1 MTSQN
6 KFINYGLELTN
17 DQLAKILIATK
28 NNTSVV
34 IRLKRQPNELADTS
48 NVLRE
53 IPLTQT
59 QINKI
64 QKIKTSFDLKLSAA
78 QLRHLKK
85 SGGFLPLLALLPL
98 IFGGLAAIGGV
109 SHGIA
114 SAVSSASSA
123 KAAAAAQSELERHN
137 LAVESQLKNAA
148 GAGIISDK
156 IEHIPVLGKL
166 APILRKLGL
175 GINHVRKIV
184 SGKDVCLGRGI
195 YLGTSG
201 SGLYIGPKTATTHII
216 PAKQVNSS
224 GIFLG
229 KGR

>member
-1 MTSQN
+1 MT
-6 KFINYGLELTN
+6 GTT
-17 DQLAKILIATK
+17 A
-28 NNTSVV
+28 
-34 IRLKRQPNELADTS
+34 
-48 NVLRE
+48 
-53 IPLTQT
+53 
-59 QINKI
+59 
-64 QKIKTSFDLKLSAA
+64 
-78 QLRHLKK
+78 
-85 SGGFLPLLALLPL
+85 
-98 IFGGLAAIGGV
+98 
-109 SHGIA
+109 
-114 SAVSSASSA
+114 
-123 KAAAAAQSELERHN
+123 
-137 LAVESQLKNAA
+137 
-148 GAGIISDK
+148 AGIISDI